1 MPRWA
6 TVVQVC
12 PIFIGMSGQGFTTS
26 EPKCTGALFGRLFKR
41 NEFRVAK
48 LRAPK
53 ELGDLQKGRNALS
66 SLERGSATFGS
77 LAELYRG
84 RIQSDTRLKPS
95 SKIYRCQT
103 IDAILR
109 FRPEW
114 NERLIRDIRETDCLR
129 WAAAYSG
136 KVHGTRFNNTVGT
149 LRAIFEVG
157 LENGLLADIPHDRK
171 ARVGGKS
178 LRLPSAEQ
186 FADILGNIESSGAW
200 CAYDAADLVRFLAYS
215 GCRISEAANVKRDDV
230 DLEAGT
236 IRISGDPVHG
246 TKNSESRTIPI
257 NPAMHDLCAR

>member
-1 MPRWA
+1 M
-6 TVVQVC
+6 VVGSNPTGPKRLTQDL
-12 PIFIGMSGQGFTTS
+12 TTPFAYTS
-26 EPKCTGALFGRLFKR
+26 DVQMGYRRSSVPNLYWDERTGIYYVRTKVHGRTIWKTLQT

-114 NERLIRDIRETDCLR
+114 IERLIRDIRETDCLR
-129 WAAAYSG
+129 WA
-136 KVHGTRFNNTVGT
+136 
-149 LRAIFEVG
+149 
-157 LENGLLADIPHDRK
+157 HDRY
-171 ARVGGKS
+171 AR
-178 LRLPSAEQ
+178 R
-186 FADILGNIESSGAW
+186 
-200 CAYDAADLVRFLAYS
+200 R
-215 GCRISEAANVKRDDV
+215 R
-230 DLEAGT
+230 
-236 IRISGDPVHG
+236 
-246 TKNSESRTIPI
+246 
-257 NPAMHDLCAR
+257 M